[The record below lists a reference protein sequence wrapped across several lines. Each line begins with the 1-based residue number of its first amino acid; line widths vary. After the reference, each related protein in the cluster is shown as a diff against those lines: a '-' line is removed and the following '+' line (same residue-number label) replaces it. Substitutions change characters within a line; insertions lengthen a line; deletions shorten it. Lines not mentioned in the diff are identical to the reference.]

1 MKFSIQ
7 KRNENERIRA
17 RWWCNGETQTDFQ
30 FRMAI
35 AIIIYRKFLKWNQT
49 FFSLYSFVR
58 RHFRLNEQFS
68 KWNLSMPLTRLL
80 WVSRKM
86 AVVEVERTNTE
97 NERKQIRNKS
107 SQSKENEAKRR
118 FLCMVLHS
126 LEAQWPNEREQS
138 EQKKHRRRKMGR
150 KKMK

>member
-1 MKFSIQ
+1 
-7 KRNENERIRA
+7 
-17 RWWCNGETQTDFQ
+17 
-30 FRMAI
+30 
-35 AIIIYRKFLKWNQT
+35 
-49 FFSLYSFVR
+49 
-58 RHFRLNEQFS
+58 
-68 KWNLSMPLTRLL
+68 MPLTRLL

-150 KKMK
+150 KKMKQFSKRICTNELEKMYLSYLWKKWQSEMRKKGLAMWVLMGIDIDTLCVHTMYICNKLYIYAE